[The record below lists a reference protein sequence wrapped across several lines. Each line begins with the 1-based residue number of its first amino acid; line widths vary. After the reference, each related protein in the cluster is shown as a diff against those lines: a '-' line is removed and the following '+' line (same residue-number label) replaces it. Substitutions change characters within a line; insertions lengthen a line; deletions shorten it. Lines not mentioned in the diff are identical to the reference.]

1 MFRRIKASLASPS
14 QISSFRKDNIGLV
27 LLYIIC
33 LCFLVSIPTL
43 IKSVKRNGIPEQT
56 KLEIRSFLVENR
68 NNLPKGTIENNT
80 LTITEQK
87 EGFYLG
93 DVMAIEFP
101 TDDIEPIQF
110 ASQNIYYVLRIN
122 DHNVELYFLGN
133 KIKTATY
140 TELGLDGFDLAFV
153 DIADYKTRT
162 LEFERIEHAM
172 DSVFNDIKPMW
183 VTINVVAV
191 FVKTVF
197 ITLILDLVF
206 AFLSLGIR
214 GLTFKEIYVII
225 LYSFVVEIIGRLFDE
240 LYGLD
245 FCAYIGVILGIIY
258 YVIALRSMTVF
269 RIEDK

>member
-1 MFRRIKASLASPS
+1 
-14 QISSFRKDNIGLV
+14 
-27 LLYIIC
+27 
-33 LCFLVSIPTL
+33 
-43 IKSVKRNGIPEQT
+43 
-56 KLEIRSFLVENR
+56 
-68 NNLPKGTIENNT
+68 
-80 LTITEQK
+80 
-87 EGFYLG
+87 
-93 DVMAIEFP
+93 MAIEFP

-162 LEFERIEHAM
+162 LEFERIERAM
-172 DSVFNDIKPMW
+172 DSVFNDFKPMW

-214 GLTFKEIYVII
+214 GLSFKEIYIII

-245 FCAYIGVILGIIY
+245 FCAYIGVLLGIIY